1 MRRIR
6 SLLISLGIVA
16 GAVAVAVFL
25 VSLAPEPERVEPPS
39 QLPFVTTATVAA
51 GSGPIPVFGTG
62 TVRPSAEV
70 AIAPQVGG
78 RVVWVDPAFQSGGRF
93 DAGQT
98 LFRIEEEDYVVRLR
112 EAEATLADRQV
123 AFLEAREEAAIAR
136 AEYERYA
143 EQQPGSVP
151 LSEASPL
158 ALREPQLNAARAAL
172 GRDEARVAEANLAVA
187 RTRVN
192 APFDGSVRD
201 ESVDVG
207 QIVSPGQPVGR
218 LFATDAVEVVV
229 PLSDANAALIPGLWD
244 LGTGSSDGAGD
255 VDGSGDGDGSIA
267 ARVVAGYGDIRYAW
281 DGYVDRAEASLDE
294 QSRTIDVIVRVPD
307 PFTAGTPAG
316 VATALDGTPP
326 LLVGKFVDV
335 EIQGLAPQS
344 YFRVRRAALQ
354 PGNEIWAVDG
364 NGAVTI
370 VPVRTLQR
378 GDDEVYVTGALQDGQ
393 AAITGGIQFATDGM
407 LVRTGAVPG
416 P

>member
-6 SLLISLGIVA
+6 SLLIALAIVG

-25 VSLAPEPERVEPPS
+25 VSLAPEPERLEPPS
-39 QLPFVTTATVAA
+39 QLPFVTTAAVAA
-51 GSGPIPVFGTG
+51 GSGPIPVFGAG
-62 TVRPSAEV
+62 TVRPSAE
-70 AIAPQVGG
+70 IAVTPQVGG

-143 EQQPGSVP
+143 EQEPGSIP

-172 GRDEARVAEANLAVA
+172 DRDEARVAEANLAVA

-192 APFDGSVRD
+192 APFNGYVRD

-207 QIVSPGQPVGR
+207 QFVAPGQPVGR
-218 LFATDAVEVVV
+218 LFAADAVEVVA

-244 LGTGSSDGAGD
+244 QRAGD
-255 VDGSGDGDGSIA
+255 TEPRIA
-267 ARVVAGYGDIRYAW
+267 ARVIAEYGDIRYAW

-316 VATALDGTPP
+316 VATALDSTPP

-354 PGNEIWAVDG
+354 PGNEIWAVDD

-378 GDDEVYVTGALQDGQ
+378 GEDEVYVTGALVDGQ
-393 AAITGGIQFATDGM
+393 TVITGGIQFATEGM
-407 LVRTGAVPG
+407 LVRTGAAPG

>member
-6 SLLISLGIVA
+6 SLLIALGIVA

-25 VSLAPEPERVEPPS
+25 VSLAPEPERQEPPS
-39 QLPFVTTATVAA
+39 QVPFVTTAAVAA
-51 GSGPIPVFGTG
+51 GSGPIPVFGAG

-78 RVVWVDPAFQSGGRF
+78 RVVWVDPAFRSGGRF

-123 AFLEAREEAAIAR
+123 AFLEAQEEAAIAR

-143 EQQPGSVP
+143 EQQPGSIP

-172 GRDEARVAEANLAVA
+172 DRDEARVAEANLAVA

-192 APFDGSVRD
+192 APFNGYVRD

-207 QIVSPGQPVGR
+207 QFVAPGQPVGR
-218 LFATDAVEVVV
+218 LFAADAVEVAA
-229 PLSDANAALIPGLWD
+229 PLSDANAALIPGLWEQR
-244 LGTGSSDGAGD
+244 AGD
-255 VDGSGDGDGSIA
+255 AGQRIA
-267 ARVVAGYGDIRYAW
+267 ARVIAAYGDIRYAW

-316 VATALDGTPP
+316 VTTALDGTPP

-354 PGNEIWAVDG
+354 PGNEIWTVDG

-407 LVRTGAVPG
+407 RVRTGAVPG

>member
-6 SLLISLGIVA
+6 SLLIALGIVA
-16 GAVAVAVFL
+16 GSVAVAVFL
-25 VSLAPEPERVEPPS
+25 VSLAPEPERLEPPS
-39 QLPFVTTATVAA
+39 QLPFVTTAAVAA
-51 GSGPIPVFGTG
+51 GSGPIPVFGAG

-70 AIAPQVGG
+70 AITPQVGG

-123 AFLEAREEAAIAR
+123 AFLEAQEEAAIAR

-143 EQQPGSVP
+143 EQEPGSIP

-172 GRDEARVAEANLAVA
+172 DRDQARVAEANLAVA

-192 APFDGSVRD
+192 APFNGYVRD

-207 QIVSPGQPVGR
+207 QFVAPGQPVGR
-218 LFATDAVEVVV
+218 LFAADAVEVVA

-244 LGTGSSDGAGD
+244 QRAGD
-255 VDGSGDGDGSIA
+255 AGQRIA
-267 ARVVAGYGDIRYAW
+267 ARVIAEYGDIRYAW

-307 PFTAGTPAG
+307 PFTAGAPAG
-316 VATALDGTPP
+316 VTTALDSTPP

-354 PGNEIWAVDG
+354 PGNEVWAVDD

-393 AAITGGIQFATDGM
+393 AVITGGIQFATDGM
-407 LVRTGAVPG
+407 LVRTGAAPG